1 MLKQYKLIAM
11 LCVLALLLSITTYF
25 YFKSEKLTI
34 DVENQEV
41 QLEIAKDEIKTEV
54 LETKWETIAVE
65 HNKSLGDKE
74 DEIKEPVVNY
84 DANTTD
90 FFFFGMFP

>member
-1 MLKQYKLIAM
+1 MFKQYRLIIIA
-11 LCVLALLLSITTYF
+11 LALVLVLSTTAYY

-41 QLEIAKDEIKTEV
+41 QLEVAKDEVKIEV

-65 HNKSLGDKE
+65 HNKSLGDKKH
-74 DEIKEPVVNY
+74 EIKIPVNRESNV
-84 DANTTD
+84 TD
-90 FFFFGMFP
+90 FFFFGMFS

>member
-1 MLKQYKLIAM
+1 MFKQYKLIAM
-11 LCVLALLLSITTYF
+11 FSVLALLLSITTYY

-34 DVENQEV
+34 DVKNQEMQIEV
-41 QLEIAKDEIKTEV
+41 AKDEIKKEV

-74 DEIKEPVVNY
+74 YEIKEPVVDY
-84 DANTTD
+84 DTNATD
-90 FFFFGMFP
+90 FFFFGMF